1 MSTEEKRELTSA
13 DKKNLARISKL
24 GKADKDKVND
34 WEKDFLK
41 KLNERYSKYA
51 DSIFLSEK
59 QSAVLAKIVAA
70 LDKPDDSDLPDPN
83 DE

>member
-24 GKADKDKVND
+24 GKAEKAQLDDWQREFVKNQAERFDKFKDK
-34 WEKDFLK
+34 L
-41 KLNERYSKYA
+41 
-51 DSIFLSEK
+51 FLSEK
-59 QSAVLAKIVAA
+59 QSQALAKIVAE
-70 LDKPDDSDLPDPN
+70 LDKPEDSDLPDPN